1 LPVWG
6 INASETQINFQ
17 VTLMKNKILTIV
29 PVFLFFAGACQK
41 EDPLADKP
49 TGILQVNIGLFISVN
64 EVSSQLK
71 STLATEDFKVVIFNV
86 AGEEVREFAKA
97 SEMPATIELEVGE
110 YYVTAHS
117 DNNLPAA
124 FENPYYYGRSE
135 PFTITAGASQTITV
149 NCELANVMV
158 TVIYSEKVKSSFSDF
173 SCTVSS
179 SAGSLTFTREETRA
193 GYFQVSALNI
203 AATLTRTG
211 PGGSPEIK
219 ILTGSIPAPLPK
231 KHYEIHV
238 DAAATPGIVLL
249 DIRLDEVPVP
259 VEIVDITGNNDVP
272 VTGNLNAG
280 DLLISEIM
288 YDPTALTDAD
298 GEWFELYNNTSHTV
312 DLNNLVIK
320 KNDTESHIIKGP
332 FILAAHGYCVL
343 ARTEN
348 AVPGTKY
355 LYNSSITLNNTGCLL
370 AVCNYGTNGTDGSVI
385 CAVNYGNDGF
395 PKASGATICLDPEIM
410 TLASVVTGNS
420 WCISKSIFT
429 TGDLGTPGS
438 VNDPCN

>member
-1 LPVWG
+1 
-6 INASETQINFQ
+6 
-17 VTLMKNKILTIV
+17 MKNKILTVV
-29 PVFLFFAGACQK
+29 PVFLFFAWACQK
-41 EDPLADKP
+41 EDQLANKP
-49 TGILQVNIGLFISVN
+49 TGMLQVNIGLFISVN
-64 EVSSQLK
+64 EVSSPLK
-71 STLATEDFKVVIFNV
+71 STLATEDFKVVIFNA

-135 PFTITAGASQTITV
+135 NFTLTADASQTITV

-158 TVIYSEKVKSSFSDF
+158 TVIYSEKVKAGFSDF

-179 SAGSLTFTREETRA
+179 SLGSLTFTKEETRA
-193 GYFQVSALNI
+193 GYFQSAALSI

-211 PGGSPEIK
+211 TGGSPEVK
-219 ILTGSIPAPLPK
+219 ILTGSIPAPQPK

-238 DAAATPGIVLL
+238 DASATSGAVLF
-249 DIRLDEVPVP
+249 DVRLDEASVP
-259 VEIVDITGNNDVP
+259 VEIIDITGNNEVP
-272 VTGNLNAG
+272 AAGNLGAG

-288 YDPTALTDAD
+288 YDPAALTDTE
-298 GEWFELYNNTSHTV
+298 GEWFEVYNNTGHSV

-320 KNDTESHIIKGP
+320 KNDTESHTIKGP
-332 FILAAHGYCVL
+332 LILVAHGYCVL

-348 AVPGTKY
+348 AVSGSKY
-355 LYNSSITLNNTGCLL
+355 LYNTSITLNNTGCLL
-370 AVCNYGTNGTDGSVI
+370 AICNYGTNGTDGSVI
-385 CAVNYGNDGF
+385 CSVNYGNDGF
-395 PKASGATICLDPEIM
+395 PKASGVTICLDPGKM

-420 WCISKSIFT
+420 WCISRSTFS

-438 VNDPCN
+438 VNDTCN

>member
-1 LPVWG
+1 
-6 INASETQINFQ
+6 
-17 VTLMKNKILTIV
+17 MKNNILTIV
-29 PVFLFFAGACQK
+29 SVFLLLAGACQK
-41 EDPLADKP
+41 EDQGADKP

-71 STLATEDFKVVIFNV
+71 STLATEDFKVVIFNA
-86 AGEEVREFAKA
+86 AGEEVRVFAKA
-97 SEMPATIELEVGE
+97 SDMPGAIELEAGE

-124 FENPYYYGRSE
+124 FENPYYFGRSE
-135 PFTITAGASQTITV
+135 PFTITAGSSQTVSV

-158 TVIYSEKVKSSFSDF
+158 TVIYSENVKASFTDF

-179 SAGSLTFTREETRA
+179 SSGSLTFTREETRA
-193 GYFQVSALNI
+193 GYFQASALSI

-211 PGGSPEIK
+211 TTGSPEVK
-219 ILTGSIPAPLPK
+219 ILTGSIPAPQPK

-238 DAAATPGIVLL
+238 DAAATPGTFLF
-249 DIRLDEVPVP
+249 DIRLDEMPVP
-259 VEIVDITGNNDVP
+259 VEIVDISGNNDVP
-272 VTGNLNAG
+272 AAGNLGTG

-288 YDPTALTDAD
+288 YDPTALTDAE
-298 GEWFELYNNTSHTV
+298 GEWFEVYNTTSRSV
-312 DLNNLVIK
+312 DLNNLVIR
-320 KNDTESHIIKGP
+320 KNDTESHVIKGP
-332 FILAAHGYCVL
+332 FILAAHGYVVL

-355 LYNSSITLNNTGCLL
+355 LYNSSITLNNTGCMLTI
-370 AVCNYGTNGTDGSVI
+370 CNYGTNGNDGSVI
-385 CAVNYGNDGF
+385 CSVNYGNDGF
-395 PKASGATICLDPEIM
+395 PKTSGASLCLDPGKM
-410 TLASVVTGNS
+410 TLAAVAAGNS
-420 WCISKSIFT
+420 WCISRSIYT